1 MNISKTAKAAAAV
14 IAALIA
20 LPATAQKNVAYQD
33 GHVRISLVT
42 DGMARME
49 YSPDWRTDSRSW
61 PATAT
66 TPP

>member
-1 MNISKTAKAAAAV
+1 MNISKTTKAAAAV

-33 GHVRISLVT
+33 SHVRISLVT

-49 YSPDWRTDSRSW
+49 YSPDGRF
-61 PATAT
+61 
-66 TPP
+66 